1 MKATLAAVQFQVRLL
16 AGLVKD
22 ILADSSAGIIRNVVA
37 ASYGFLA
44 LFQTKEKLGFV
55 ARSTGFIQIVC
66 GTGQSASR
74 ATRWILGE
82 TAASSTRPILVSLK
96 FYKNS
101 NNSVFCGD
109 TVAHLDTRTLTI

>member
-22 ILADSSAGIIRNVVA
+22 ILADSSARIIRNVAA
-37 ASYGFLA
+37 ASFGFLA

-55 ARSTGFIQIVC
+55 APSAGFIQVVC
-66 GTGQSASR
+66 GTGESASH

-82 TAASSTRPILVSLK
+82 TTASSTRPILISLK
-96 FYKNS
+96 IYKNS
-101 NNSVFCGD
+101 NNSVFCGNI
-109 TVAHLDTRTLTI
+109 VVHLDTRTLTI